1 MWTTLGLTTGSA
13 RSRTGVKGIEVL
25 ETQTDSGPVPKAEDE
40 QDALLL
46 RQIERKEMTA
56 FESLYKRYHAKLSRF
71 VVGTLG
77 RTDLVDEIIND
88 VMYVVWK
95 KAASYDHQC
104 KPSTW
109 IFGIAYNKARKHFRS
124 AGQPHIESLSNFDAD
139 AEMTGSHHHWLERL
153 ERDDLCTSILASLSS
168 EHRAVIELTYFYGL
182 HYREIGQI
190 MGCPENTVKTRMFHA
205 RRCLSRL
212 AQSELGT

>member
-1 MWTTLGLTTGSA
+1 M
-13 RSRTGVKGIEVL
+13 VK
-25 ETQTDSGPVPKAEDE
+25 TQTDSGAVTETEDE

-46 RQIERKEMTA
+46 QRIERKEMSA
-56 FESLYKRYHAKLSRF
+56 FESLYKRYHGKLSRF
-71 VVGTLG
+71 VVSTLG
-77 RTDLVDEIIND
+77 RTDLADEIIND
-88 VMYVVWK
+88 VMYVVWE

-124 AGQPHIESLSNFDAD
+124 AGQPRIESLNDFDAD
-139 AEMTGSHHHWLERL
+139 AETTGRHHHWLEQL
-153 ERDDLCTSILASLSS
+153 EREDLCTSILASLSS
-168 EHRAVIELTYFYGL
+168 EHRAVIELTYFYGM

-205 RRCLSRL
+205 RRHMSRL

>member
-1 MWTTLGLTTGSA
+1 M
-13 RSRTGVKGIEVL
+13 VKTQINSGAVA
-25 ETQTDSGPVPKAEDE
+25 ETEDA

-56 FESLYKRYHAKLSRF
+56 FESLYKRYHGKLSRF
-71 VVGTLG
+71 VVSTLG
-77 RTDLVDEIIND
+77 RADMADEIIND
-88 VMYVVWK
+88 VMYVVWE

-109 IFGIAYNKARKHFRS
+109 IFGIAYNKARKYFRS
-124 AGQPHIESLSNFDAD
+124 ADQPRVESLSDFDAD
-139 AEMTGSHHHWLERL
+139 AETTDRHHHWLERL
-153 ERDDLCTSILASLSS
+153 ESEDLCASILASLSA

-205 RRCLSRL
+205 RRHMSRL
-212 AQSELGT
+212 AQPELGT